1 MFVLNFIKKLITF
14 EGENTFNVG
23 DIIWAKRYKTQSEKE
38 RIKVGHQSSPYVV
51 IKKKAGKIY
60 ALQSTS
66 NPHLEVQWKMV
77 YYPLGRL
84 NYNLQKNSYLNCSRE
99 YEVEKEQILSK
110 IGHLTD
116 YDLNQI
122 RKQIYILQKSDFSV
136 KPNIEKKYL
145 KYKVEAG
152 DIILKGDKRY
162 YIYFLD
168 RKYFYCYGL
177 RERIKIN
184 KNILIDNTYYSFV
197 FKKIEKIKR
206 NGKYDL
212 VDTFNSGEIEIVNN
226 YIRDEIQKLNAEPD
240 NTSMIGALIKYDDK
254 MYYIYEENE
263 TIAFVYRVYPYGDK
277 IEDFACVRVKNGLY
291 KTKFEFLEISKENFV
306 KGRYKKRRCASDDEI
321 VKNEEIFHLSK
332 RERKLENKKLFDSA
346 QLFRQRDISYFVPM
360 TIIQN
365 VNNKKYYLIISRN
378 DNVIEIVNINEISD
392 MGFFE
397 LEENNCPFK
406 YYRVLS
412 KQEYDIYLK
421 KVNELKDMVAM
432 FQ

>member
-168 RKYFYCYGL
+168 RKYFYCYRL

-346 QLFRQRDISYFVPM
+346 QLFRQRDISYFVSM

>member
-14 EGENTFNVG
+14 EGEITFNVG

-168 RKYFYCYGL
+168 RKYFYCYRL

-321 VKNEEIFHLSK
+321 VKNEEIYHLSK

>member
-116 YDLNQI
+116 YDMNQI

-168 RKYFYCYGL
+168 RKYFYCYRL

-392 MGFFE
+392 MCFFE

>member
-38 RIKVGHQSSPYVV
+38 RIKVGHQSSPYVI

-168 RKYFYCYGL
+168 RKYFYCYRL

-392 MGFFE
+392 MCFFE

>member
-38 RIKVGHQSSPYVV
+38 RIKVGHQSSPYVI

-116 YDLNQI
+116 YDMNQI

-152 DIILKGDKRY
+152 DIILKGDRRY

-168 RKYFYCYGL
+168 RKYFYCYRL

-206 NGKYDL
+206 NCKYDL

-277 IEDFACVRVKNGLY
+277 IEDL
-291 KTKFEFLEISKENFV
+291 FLEFDSHATTEARFA
-306 KGRYKKRRCASDDEI
+306 YQCD
-321 VKNEEIFHLSK
+321 
-332 RERKLENKKLFDSA
+332 KLECDIQCKLYDQEGCVDLKQQEGNATADNELVKKLLENGQSW
-346 QLFRQRDISYFVPM
+346 
-360 TIIQN
+360 
-365 VNNKKYYLIISRN
+365 
-378 DNVIEIVNINEISD
+378 SD
-392 MGFFE
+392 MW
-397 LEENNCPFK
+397 LEFGQRKYPYDKNFRAVSEYAKNNYIEEK
-406 YYRVLS
+406 
-412 KQEYDIYLK
+412 ITK
-421 KVNELKDMVAM
+421 KLIKKDK
-432 FQ
+432 

>member
-1 MFVLNFIKKLITF
+1 M
-14 EGENTFNVG
+14 
-23 DIIWAKRYKTQSEKE
+23 
-38 RIKVGHQSSPYVV
+38 V

-168 RKYFYCYGL
+168 RKYFYCYRL
-177 RERIKIN
+177 RERVKIN

-206 NGKYDL
+206 NCKYDL

-226 YIRDEIQKLNAEPD
+226 YIREEIQKLNAEPD

-263 TIAFVYRVYPYGDK
+263 TIAFVYRVYPYGGK

-306 KGRYKKRRCASDDEI
+306 KGRYKKRRRASDDEI

-346 QLFRQRDISYFVPM
+346 QLSRQRDISYFVP
-360 TIIQN
+360 
-365 VNNKKYYLIISRN
+365 
-378 DNVIEIVNINEISD
+378 
-392 MGFFE
+392 
-397 LEENNCPFK
+397 
-406 YYRVLS
+406 
-412 KQEYDIYLK
+412 
-421 KVNELKDMVAM
+421 
-432 FQ
+432 

>member
-38 RIKVGHQSSPYVV
+38 RIKVGHQSSPYVI

-66 NPHLEVQWKMV
+66 NPHLEVRWKMV

-168 RKYFYCYGL
+168 RKYFYCYRL

-184 KNILIDNTYYSFV
+184 KNILIDSTYYSFV

-306 KGRYKKRRCASDDEI
+306 KGRYKKRRRASDDEI

-346 QLFRQRDISYFVPM
+346 QLSRQRDTSYFVPM

-378 DNVIEIVNINEISD
+378 DNVIEVVNINEISD
-392 MGFFE
+392 MYFFE

-406 YYRVLS
+406 YYRVFS

>member
-14 EGENTFNVG
+14 EGEITFNVG

-66 NPHLEVQWKMV
+66 NPHLEVQWKMA

-116 YDLNQI
+116 YDMNQI

-168 RKYFYCYGL
+168 RKYFYCYRL

-392 MGFFE
+392 MCFFE

>member
-116 YDLNQI
+116 YDMNQI

-168 RKYFYCYGL
+168 RKYFYCYRL

-392 MGFFE
+392 MCFFE

-421 KVNELKDMVAM
+421 KANELKDMVAM

>member
-116 YDLNQI
+116 YDMNQI

-168 RKYFYCYGL
+168 RKYFYCYRL

-306 KGRYKKRRCASDDEI
+306 KGRYKKRRRASDDEI

-392 MGFFE
+392 MYFFE

>member
-116 YDLNQI
+116 YDMNQI

-168 RKYFYCYGL
+168 RKYFYCYRL

-392 MGFFE
+392 MYFFE

>member
-38 RIKVGHQSSPYVV
+38 RIKVGHQSSPYVI

-77 YYPLGRL
+77 YYPLGKL

-168 RKYFYCYGL
+168 RRYFYCYRL

-206 NGKYDL
+206 NCKYDL

-226 YIRDEIQKLNAEPD
+226 YIRDEIQKLNAESD
-240 NTSMIGALIKYDDK
+240 KTSMIGALIKYDDK
-254 MYYIYEENE
+254 M
-263 TIAFVYRVYPYGDK
+263 
-277 IEDFACVRVKNGLY
+277 
-291 KTKFEFLEISKENFV
+291 
-306 KGRYKKRRCASDDEI
+306 
-321 VKNEEIFHLSK
+321 
-332 RERKLENKKLFDSA
+332 
-346 QLFRQRDISYFVPM
+346 
-360 TIIQN
+360 
-365 VNNKKYYLIISRN
+365 
-378 DNVIEIVNINEISD
+378 
-392 MGFFE
+392 
-397 LEENNCPFK
+397 
-406 YYRVLS
+406 
-412 KQEYDIYLK
+412 
-421 KVNELKDMVAM
+421 
-432 FQ
+432 

>member
-38 RIKVGHQSSPYVV
+38 RIKVGHQSSPYVI

-66 NPHLEVQWKMV
+66 NLHLEVQWKMV

-116 YDLNQI
+116 YDMNQI

-152 DIILKGDKRY
+152 DIILKGDRRY

-168 RKYFYCYGL
+168 RKYFYCYRL

-197 FKKIEKIKR
+197 FKKVEKIKR
-206 NGKYDL
+206 NCKYDL

-226 YIRDEIQKLNAEPD
+226 YIIDEIQKLNAESD
-240 NTSMIGALIKYDDK
+240 KTSMIGALIKYDDK

-306 KGRYKKRRCASDDEI
+306 KGRYKKRRRASDDEI
-321 VKNEEIFHLSK
+321 AKNEEIFHLSK

-346 QLFRQRDISYFVPM
+346 QLSRQRDISYFVPM

-378 DNVIEIVNINEISD
+378 DNVIEVVNINEISD
-392 MGFFE
+392 MYFFE

-406 YYRVLS
+406 YYRVFS

>member
-1 MFVLNFIKKLITF
+1 M
-14 EGENTFNVG
+14 
-23 DIIWAKRYKTQSEKE
+23 
-38 RIKVGHQSSPYVV
+38 
-51 IKKKAGKIY
+51 
-60 ALQSTS
+60 
-66 NPHLEVQWKMV
+66 
-77 YYPLGRL
+77 
-84 NYNLQKNSYLNCSRE
+84 
-99 YEVEKEQILSK
+99 
-110 IGHLTD
+110 
-116 YDLNQI
+116 
-122 RKQIYILQKSDFSV
+122 

-168 RKYFYCYGL
+168 RKYFYCYRL

-184 KNILIDNTYYSFV
+184 NNILIDNTYYSFV

-206 NGKYDL
+206 NCKYDL

-226 YIRDEIQKLNAEPD
+226 YIRDEIQKLNAESD
-240 NTSMIGALIKYDDK
+240 KTSMIGALIKYDDK

-277 IEDFACVRVKNGLY
+277 IKDFACVRVKNGLY

-306 KGRYKKRRCASDDEI
+306 KGRYKKRRRASDDEI

-346 QLFRQRDISYFVPM
+346 QLSRQRDISYFVPM

-378 DNVIEIVNINEISD
+378 DNVIEIVNINGISD
-392 MGFFE
+392 MYFFE

-412 KQEYDIYLK
+412 KQEYEIYLK